1 MTARFDLDPWRKC
14 LAAMPD
20 ERGRWLIFENA
31 ANEFASLVP
40 RGLDRTLAVDSLQD
54 MATAYGLADVDHV
67 QTIMARA
74 FRNVEDA
81 SRVPDLIEP
90 QARANGSKPRD
101 YLDVATKP
109 GDEAPTA
116 GFDPRFTLKAFEV
129 VTMTTAA
136 NYLIKGI
143 IPRAGLAVVWG
154 PPKCGKS
161 FWTFDLVMHI
171 ALRREYRGCRVQQGP
186 VVYLALEG
194 GHGFRNRVE
203 AWRRR
208 HLDGHRDPVP
218 FYLLDVPVDLIADRD
233 KLIIAIK
240 AQLGKTV
247 PVAVVI
253 DTLNRALIGD
263 ENKSDDMAKF
273 IRAADIIRAAFGCV
287 VIIVHHCGVAGS
299 RPRGHTSLSGADD
312 AQIAVERDGDGIITV
327 KVEHMKDGDAAEPMA
342 SKLERIELGNDDDGD
357 LITSCVVVPAEGAA
371 AKRKGPKLPAAAK
384 LALDQLQELIASDAS
399 APAPASN
406 HIPASVRVCSAALW
420 RENFYKAHIGDKQDT
435 KQKAFVRAVLRLQ
448 ELGLIG
454 LWGDKAWLAGQ
465 KT

>member
-1 MTARFDLDPWRKC
+1 MSARFDLNPWRR
-14 LAAMPD
+14 LMAAMPD
-20 ERGRWLIFENA
+20 DEGRWKIFESA
-31 ANEFASLVP
+31 AREFAQLVP
-40 RGLDRTLAVDSLQD
+40 RGLDRISAIDTLHGL
-54 MATAYGLADVDHV
+54 ATAYGLADVDHM
-67 QTIMARA
+67 QMILADN
-74 FRNVEDA
+74 FRNVEEA
-81 SRVPDLIEP
+81 PCVPDLIEP
-90 QARANGSKPRD
+90 PTPPGNGEPR
-101 YLDVATKP
+101 VATKP

-116 GFDPRFTLKAFEV
+116 GFDPRFTLKAFEA

-247 PVAVVI
+247 PVAVV
-253 DTLNRALIGD
+253 TSTNVRPSRLRKRRLGT
-263 ENKSDDMAKF
+263 
-273 IRAADIIRAAFGCV
+273 RAA
-287 VIIVHHCGVAGS
+287 
-299 RPRGHTSLSGADD
+299 
-312 AQIAVERDGDGIITV
+312 
-327 KVEHMKDGDAAEPMA
+327 
-342 SKLERIELGNDDDGD
+342 
-357 LITSCVVVPAEGAA
+357 
-371 AKRKGPKLPAAAK
+371 
-384 LALDQLQELIASDAS
+384 
-399 APAPASN
+399 
-406 HIPASVRVCSAALW
+406 
-420 RENFYKAHIGDKQDT
+420 
-435 KQKAFVRAVLRLQ
+435 
-448 ELGLIG
+448 
-454 LWGDKAWLAGQ
+454 
-465 KT
+465 